1 MKSIEN
7 TVNLI
12 GRILVASLFLPAG
25 ISKLMGFDGTVAYF
39 GSLGLVLPAALAAL
53 VIAIEVV
60 GGITLVLG
68 YKAQMTAIILAL
80 FTLGASIIGHAYWAL
95 PADQVFVAKLLFYKN
110 IAITGGLLILAS
122 VGAGKLSLDRS
133 KLD

>member
-25 ISKLMGFDGTVAYF
+25 VSKLMGFDGTVAYF

-68 YKAQMTAIILAL
+68 YKTQMTAITLAL

-110 IAITGGLLILAS
+110 IAIIGGLLILAS

>member
-110 IAITGGLLILAS
+110 IAIIGGLLILAS

>member
-68 YKAQMTAIILAL
+68 YKIQMTAIILAL

-110 IAITGGLLILAS
+110 IAIIGGLLILAS